1 MKMYDVEVCPSTHL
15 CSTIKNLNKSRPGFE
30 IVSVHQESLD
40 GRLYYRIIFT
50 YIEEENKNDTSK
62 N

>member
-15 CSTIKNLNKSRPGFE
+15 CATIRNLSKNKPGFE
-30 IVSVHQESLD
+30 IVSVHQELLD

-50 YIEEENKNDTSK
+50 YIEEENKDDTSK

>member
-15 CSTIKNLNKSRPGFE
+15 CATIRNLCKSKNEFE
-30 IVSVHQESLD
+30 IVSVHQELLD

-50 YIEEENKNDTSK
+50 YNEEENENDTSK